1 MKKKEVII
9 RLQLLERGVVGVRC
23 LWGICK
29 CPCVELELDSAQDDL
44 GVGAP
49 M

>member
-1 MKKKEVII
+1 MKK
-9 RLQLLERGVVGVRC
+9 RSDYLQLLERGVVGVRC

-29 CPCVELELDSAQDDL
+29 CPCVELELESAQDDL